1 MTTQQKR
8 KAERARS
15 QARQRSEQDVV
26 YTQAKPFNRNRFL
39 LQLAT
44 VVTIVLALLFGMSI
58 FFKVE
63 DVQISGTVKYDAWAV
78 REASGILD
86 GENLLTL
93 SKARVSSNI
102 LSQLPYVDTVRV
114 GIRLPDTVII
124 QVTELQV
131 VYSIADSEG
140 GWWLIDDTGKVVD
153 TCTAADSE
161 DYTRIL
167 GVTLAAPA
175 VGKEAIAYEEPAETL
190 EGGETVPVTVYAK
203 ERLEAAVT
211 ITQLM
216 EYYGMIGTV
225 ATVDVTELEDVRLWY
240 GSRFEMLLGN
250 TQNLEKKVNSLSQAV
265 SQMGPYD
272 TGTLDAS
279 FTFWPTEV
287 GYTPF
292 S

>member
-1 MTTQQKR
+1 MNTQQKR
-8 KAERARS
+8 KVERARS

-93 SKARVSSNI
+93 SKPRVSSNI
-102 LSQLPYVDTVRV
+102 LSSLPYIDTVRV

-131 VYSIADSEG
+131 VYSVSDSDG
-140 GWWLIDDTGKVVD
+140 QWWLIDDSGKVVD
-153 TCTAADSE
+153 SCTAADSE

-167 GVTLAAPA
+167 GVTLAAPT
-175 VGKEAIAYEEPAETL
+175 VGSQAIAYEEPAETVD
-190 EGGETVPVTVYAK
+190 GGETVPVTVYAK
-203 ERLEAAVT
+203 ERLSAAVS
-211 ITQLM
+211 ILQHM
-216 EYYGMIGTV
+216 ENYGLIGTV
-225 ATVDVTELEDVRLWY
+225 ATVDVTELEDIRLWY
-240 GSRFEMLLGN
+240 GTRFEMLLGN
-250 TQNLEKKVNSLSQAV
+250 TKELGKKVNALSQAV
-265 SQMGPYD
+265 TQMGQYD